1 MWQLKV
7 TEVFGSIIKY
17 DSDTVNMMHLLT
29 VNIKLVKCYF
39 IGMLFHFRWWKIS

>member
-7 TEVFGSIIKY
+7 TEVFGNIIKY
-17 DSDTVNMMHLLT
+17 GNDTVNMVRPLT

-39 IGMLFHFRWWKIS
+39 IGMLFHFR